1 MTESET
7 CRLPEEGIR
16 RSTGMIASLPVFP
29 QKNAAQP
36 EERRL
41 YKNSKSYAI
50 FIGPNNQYISSF
62 LYNINVFLEK

>member
-1 MTESET
+1 
-7 CRLPEEGIR
+7 
-16 RSTGMIASLPVFP
+16 MIASLPVFP

-50 FIGPNNQYISSF
+50 FVGPNNQYISS
-62 LYNINVFLEK
+62 